1 MAYNFRITAINDGGE
16 RFPSNVLSAIYQP
29 EATQTV
35 LIVDGF
41 NRLSSPAVVNKPG
54 KKGFDLSI
62 DEGVTRGIT
71 AGWEGQNMVAGNDF
85 NHIRTHADAIASTHQ
100 YNVVSTTAD
109 AFVEDD
115 QSMYYNIID
124 LVFGLQKHETWQLKY
139 YKTFT
144 PTIQKKLNA
153 FSRLHGKI
161 MVSGSFLG
169 SDMQN
174 TSEKQFMQSLFKL
187 EYAPTNTDS
196 IGNMLN
202 GLGMMFKYYRSIN
215 PTHYAA
221 THPEVLQP
229 LPNAICAMQ
238 YDNGLSAAVA
248 YKGADYASFAM
259 GIPFECITSREERNK
274 LMSGILNYLVGNQ

>member
-1 MAYNFRITAINDGGE
+1 M
-16 RFPSNVLSAIYQP
+16 
-29 EATQTV
+29 
-35 LIVDGF
+35 
-41 NRLSSPAVVNKPG
+41 
-54 KKGFDLSI
+54 
-62 DEGVTRGIT
+62 
-71 AGWEGQNMVAGNDF
+71 
-85 NHIRTHADAIASTHQ
+85 
-100 YNVVSTTAD
+100 
-109 AFVEDD
+109 EDD

-202 GLGMMFKYYRSIN
+202 GLGMMFEYYRSIN